1 MNKKKIIID
10 PITRLEGHGKITILL
25 DENGDVNRAY
35 FQVPELRGFEKFC
48 EGLHAEEMPRITQ
61 RICGVCPT
69 AHHMASTKALDDLFK
84 VIPPPAATK
93 VRDFVYNAFM
103 VEDHTLHFFFLGGP
117 DFIVGPQAPKAE
129 RNILGVIQKA
139 GIDAGKRVI
148 LMRKA
153 IRNLLTKITGKVIH
167 PVFGLPGGISK
178 AVDKDTQEKAIKIS
192 KQAIEFSQWVMELFN
207 KIVLGNDEYV
217 QLIKSEP
224 FYYETYYMGLVNEK
238 NQVDFYDGT
247 LRVVDPYGKEFAKF
261 HPSKY
266 LDYIA
271 EHVEPWTYVRQ
282 TYLKPIG
289 WKGFVDGPDSGLY
302 RVNPLARLNVSDS
315 MSTPLAQKEFERLFD
330 LLGEKPVH
338 YVLAWHWARLVELI
352 FAAERM
358 LELASDPEFTDSN
371 VREIPS
377 KTPRE
382 GIGCVEAPRGVLIHH
397 YQTDENAVIQKANLI
412 VATQQNAAPI
422 NLGIAKAAKG
432 LIRDGHVTDGL
443 LNMVE
448 MAFRAYDPCFACATH
463 SLPGQL
469 PLMIELYDHEKTLI
483 EKVPMW
489 EKIGGK

>member
-1 MNKKKIIID
+1 MNKKKIVID

-25 DENGDVNRAY
+25 DENGDVDRAY

-84 VIPPPAATK
+84 VTPPPAAVK

-139 GIDAGKRVI
+139 GINAGKRVI

-178 AVDKDTQEKAIKIS
+178 AVDKETQEEAIKIS
-192 KQAIEFSQWVMELFN
+192 KQAIDFSQWVMGLFN
-207 KIVLGNDEYV
+207 KIVLENEEYV
-217 QLIKSEP
+217 RLIKSDA

-247 LRVVDPYGKEFAKF
+247 LRVIDPSGKEFAKF
-261 HPSKY
+261 HPSEY

-271 EHVEPWTYVRQ
+271 EHVEPWSYVRQ

-289 WKGFVDGPDSGLY
+289 WKGFVDGADSGLY

-315 MSTPLAQKEFERLFD
+315 MATPIAQKEFERLFD
-330 LLGEKPVH
+330 ILGGKPVH
-338 YVLAWHWARLVELI
+338 LVLAWHWARLVELI

-358 LELASDPEFTDSN
+358 LELATDPEFTDSN
-371 VREIPS
+371 VRELPS
-377 KTPRE
+377 KTPQE

-397 YQTDENAVIQKANLI
+397 YQTDEDAVIRKANLI

-422 NLGIAKAAKG
+422 NLGIVKAAKG
-432 LIRDGHVTDGL
+432 LIHNGKVTDGL

-469 PLMIELYDHEKTLI
+469 PLTLELYDHEKNLI
-483 EKVPMW
+483 QQVPMW
-489 EKIGGK
+489 KGTGGK

>member
-1 MNKKKIIID
+1 MNKKKIVID

-25 DENGDVNRAY
+25 DENGDVEKAY

-84 VIPPPAATK
+84 VTPPPAAIK

-178 AVDKDTQEKAIKIS
+178 AVDKATQEEAIKIS
-192 KQAIEFSQWVMELFN
+192 KQAVEFSQWVMGLFN
-207 KIVLGNDEYV
+207 KIVLENDEYV
-217 QLIKSEP
+217 RLIKSDA

-238 NQVDFYDGT
+238 NQADFYDGM
-247 LRVVDPYGKEFAKF
+247 LRVVDPSGKEFAKF
-261 HPSKY
+261 HPSEY
-266 LDYIA
+266 LNYIA

-289 WKGFVDGPDSGLY
+289 WKGFVDGSESGLY

-315 MSTPLAQKEFERLFD
+315 MATPIAHKEFERLFD
-330 LLGEKPVH
+330 VLGGKPIH
-338 YVLAWHWARLVELI
+338 SVLAWHWARLVELI

-358 LELASDPEFTDSN
+358 VELSSDPEFTDSN
-371 VREIPS
+371 VRELPS
-377 KTPRE
+377 RTPTE

-397 YQTDENAVIQKANLI
+397 YQTDENAIIQKANLI

-432 LIRDGHVTDGL
+432 LIQNGQVTDGL

-469 PLMIELYDHEKTLI
+469 PLVVELYDHEKNLVQ
-483 EKVPMW
+483 KVPMW
-489 EKIGGK
+489 KKIGGS

>member
-1 MNKKKIIID
+1 MNKKKIVID

-25 DENGDVNRAY
+25 DENGDVEKAY

-84 VIPPPAATK
+84 VTPPPAAIK

-153 IRNLLTKITGKVIH
+153 IRDLLTKITGKVIH

-178 AVDKDTQEKAIKIS
+178 AVDKATQEEAIKVS
-192 KQAIEFSQWVMELFN
+192 KQAVEFSQWVMGLFN
-207 KIVLGNDEYV
+207 KIVLENDEYV
-217 QLIKSEP
+217 RLIKSDA

-238 NQVDFYDGT
+238 NQADFYDGM
-247 LRVVDPYGKEFAKF
+247 LRVVDPSGKEFAKF
-261 HPSKY
+261 HPSEY
-266 LDYIA
+266 LNYIA

-289 WKGFVDGPDSGLY
+289 WKGFVDGSESGLY

-315 MSTPLAQKEFERLFD
+315 MATPIAHKEFERLFD
-330 LLGEKPVH
+330 VLGGKPIH
-338 YVLAWHWARLVELI
+338 SVLAWHWARLVELI

-358 LELASDPEFTDSN
+358 VELSSDPEFTDSN
-371 VREIPS
+371 VRELPS
-377 KTPRE
+377 RTPTE

-397 YQTDENAVIQKANLI
+397 YQTDENAIIQKANLI

-432 LIRDGHVTDGL
+432 LIQNGQLTDGL

-469 PLMIELYDHEKTLI
+469 PLVVELYNHEKNLVQ
-483 EKVPMW
+483 KVPMW
-489 EKIGGK
+489 KKIGGS